1 LNKIIDVLAGNYVQN
16 TMATSAMNNLAMIVV
31 LLHFV
36 SPNARMTE
44 EGFVE
49 KLQRLA
55 REQEVARKQVW

>member
-1 LNKIIDVLAGNYVQN
+1 MQN